1 MIITKSAEE
10 IRYMRVAGA
19 IVKDTLDFLREHIRP
34 GVTTAHID
42 ALCYEYLTKRGAKP
56 SCLGYEGYPAS
67 ICTSVEDEI
76 VHGIPGRRVLKEG
89 EIITLDLCANINGYH
104 GDAART
110 FAVGEISPEK
120 KRLIEVCEQS
130 FEKGL
135 AQFREGNRLGDI
147 SHAIQEY
154 VERNGYSVVREL
166 VGHGIGREM
175 HEDPNVPNY
184 GTAGKGIRL
193 TCGMAL
199 AIEPMINMGRR
210 NVRQLD
216 DGWTIVTE
224 DGLPSAHYENTVVLT
239 ENGAETTTR

>member
-10 IRYMRVAGA
+10 IRYMKVAGA
-19 IVKDTLDFLREHIRP
+19 IVKDTLDYLREHIRP

-56 SCLGYEGYPAS
+56 SSLGYEGYPAS

-154 VERNGYSVVREL
+154 VESNGYSVVREL

-210 NVRQLD
+210 YVRQLD

-224 DGLPSAHYENTVVLT
+224 DGLPSAHYGRNML
-239 ENGAETTTR
+239 

>member
-67 ICTSVEDEI
+67 ICTSVEEEI

>member
-1 MIITKSAEE
+1 MIIIKSAEE
-10 IRYMRVAGA
+10 IRYMKVAGA

-89 EIITLDLCANINGYH
+89 EIITLDLSANINGYH

>member
-10 IRYMRVAGA
+10 IRYMKVAGA

>member
-10 IRYMRVAGA
+10 IRYMKVAGA
-19 IVKDTLDFLREHIRP
+19 IVKDTLDYLREHIRP

-154 VERNGYSVVREL
+154 VESNGYSVVREL

-210 NVRQLD
+210 YVRQLD